1 MGLYNTTNN
10 GALSIN
16 EINNSLENLGY
27 EMAYGMNPKNF
38 QEKLSSALTP
48 DYEYAEEDPQQ
59 GVLFDTS
66 GWKDMYSD
74 NFPPPS
80 KQQLMS
86 PSQEKQTPPNQPVR
100 GQNILGASNP
110 VQDVQNA
117 NQTGVVVDPVNEHL
131 KRQVANKM
139 SGVGDPL
146 TGNMPTPPKVDT
158 SKSYT
163 EQLSEVGKQISL
175 DQSKI
180 PAWNDSE
187 SFNYALVTFG
197 LNLLSGNDLGSSFG
211 LASKSFMDN
220 YGLEK
225 RMMWADDLRKDGYD
239 ETEIQTWIQTGDSK
253 DLTNPFDKKMKLQ
266 QFNLGQ
272 AQLDNALYENDPKMR
287 KYKQDID
294 VYDREFRVKSHNDS
308 IAMQKAQM
316 AQSASQHAESLALQR
331 EKIKADAKS
340 SVDPETGLPLKM
352 TEADKKNLNNY
363 NVGKNAMQ
371 TLSKFNTEGRLYHAN
386 PSNPMEAKIVDMVLT
401 GKSPMWLASMRAM
414 NQDWDDLA
422 RTVELTKPAFSSV
435 LYGQTGATISAPEWF
450 TQMGKMSKS
459 SDSPDIKIQKETS
472 NILDQLS
479 LHPIYGKQLGNFR
492 KDIDYAFQDPDT
504 STYIVVMKDGN
515 TLSFD

>member
-1 MGLYNTTNN
+1 MGLYNTPNN
-10 GALSIN
+10 GALSGN
-16 EINNSLENLGY
+16 EVDNTLENVAY

-48 DYEYAEEDPQQ
+48 DYEYAEEAPQQ

-74 NFPPPS
+74 SFPPPS

-86 PSQEKQTPPNQPVR
+86 PSQEKQVPPNQPVR
-100 GQNILGASNP
+100 GQNILGVSNP

-139 SGVGDPL
+139 AGVGDPI
-146 TGNMPTPPKVDT
+146 TGNMPTPPKMDT

-163 EQLSEVGKQISL
+163 EQLSEAGKQISL

-180 PAWNDSE
+180 PAWNESE

-197 LNLLSGNDLGSSFG
+197 LNLLSGNDLGQSFG

-294 VYDREFRVKSHNDS
+294 VYDREFRVKTHNDS

-316 AQSASQHAESLALQR
+316 AQSASQHAEYLALQR
-331 EKIKADAKS
+331 EKFGAASKAGI
-340 SVDPETGLPLKM
+340 DPETGLPLRM

-371 TLSKFNTEGRLYHAN
+371 VLSKYNREGNIYHAN
-386 PSNPMEAKIVDMVLT
+386 PNNPMEAKVVDMVLRSD
-401 GKSPMWLASMRAM
+401 SPIALASMRAM
-414 NQDWDDLA
+414 NKDWDRLA
-422 RTVELTKPAFSSV
+422 RTVELTKPVFSSV
-435 LYGQTGATISAPEWF
+435 LYGQTGAQISATEWF

-459 SDSPDIKIQKETS
+459 SDSQEISKQKDTG

-479 LHPIYGKQLGNFR
+479 LHPIYGKQMGNFR
-492 KDIDYAFQDPDT
+492 SNVDYAFQDPET
-504 STYIVVMKDGN
+504 STYIVVTKDGN